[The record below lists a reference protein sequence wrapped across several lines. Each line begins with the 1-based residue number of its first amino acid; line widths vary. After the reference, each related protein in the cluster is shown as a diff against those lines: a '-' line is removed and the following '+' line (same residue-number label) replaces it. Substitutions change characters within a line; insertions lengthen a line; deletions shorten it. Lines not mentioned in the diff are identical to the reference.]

1 MIVCSVQRVA
11 RSLLLIS
18 VIALPGCQPEP
29 PRGILLINIDTLR
42 ADHLGAYGYAHNTSP
57 NLDAFAEESVLFR
70 NAMAP
75 APWTLPSV
83 ATLFTSLYPT
93 VHGALHLSKSA
104 MTSHQPDYTPTA
116 KLADA
121 LTTLPEILRDN
132 GFATAAFVRGAY
144 PTSIYG
150 FKQGFDRF
158 EENQAYGVRFGAEQ
172 ALAWLDE
179 RKPDSFFIYLHTIE
193 VHSPYQPMPPTQR
206 QLKQLGPD
214 ERARV
219 LKAAKE
225 EQALYLD
232 HDRAPSY
239 RGDVSGSIEN
249 IQNLAEAKMEVSR
262 SSKKRLVE
270 LYDRGIGYTDRWL
283 GLLLTSLRERG
294 LLDETIVIV
303 TSDHGEEFWD
313 HGGLDHG
320 HSYYDELLRVPL
332 MMRIPGEGRKV
343 IVDQVVGLIDVLPTL
358 LDLVG
363 IPVLPVAQGRSLR
376 PLWTEGE
383 LPARPYFAESNHETA
398 GLAMRTERW
407 KLIRSRNAPMQ
418 LYDLWDDPNERH
430 NVCKK
435 ERETC
440 QQLVGE
446 LQAWRSDTLL
456 KRDLIQPAGAP
467 AAEPDAATVERL
479 RALGYV
485 D

>member
-1 MIVCSVQRVA
+1 M
-11 RSLLLIS
+11 
-18 VIALPGCQPEP
+18 
-29 PRGILLINIDTLR
+29 
-42 ADHLGAYGYAHNTSP
+42 
-57 NLDAFAEESVLFR
+57 
-70 NAMAP
+70 
-75 APWTLPSV
+75 
-83 ATLFTSLYPT
+83 
-93 VHGALHLSKSA
+93 
-104 MTSHQPDYTPTA
+104 
-116 KLADA
+116 
-121 LTTLPEILRDN
+121 
-132 GFATAAFVRGAY
+132 
-144 PTSIYG
+144 
-150 FKQGFDRF
+150 
-158 EENQAYGVRFGAEQ
+158 
-172 ALAWLDE
+172 
-179 RKPDSFFIYLHTIE
+179 
-193 VHSPYQPMPPTQR
+193 
-206 QLKQLGPD
+206 
-214 ERARV
+214 
-219 LKAAKE
+219 
-225 EQALYLD
+225 
-232 HDRAPSY
+232 
-239 RGDVSGSIEN
+239 
-249 IQNLAEAKMEVSR
+249 
-262 SSKKRLVE
+262 
-270 LYDRGIGYTDRWL
+270 
-283 GLLLTSLRERG
+283 
-294 LLDETIVIV
+294 LDETIVIV

-363 IPVLPVAQGRSLR
+363 IPALPVAQGRSLR

-383 LPARPYFAESNHETA
+383 LPARTYFAESNHETA

-456 KRDLIQPAGAP
+456 KRDRIQPAGAP

-485 D
+485 DSDRCPAANTNKRKSRT